1 MTIRAIPLSE
11 RLGVEV
17 QGLDL
22 REPLSAAQ
30 RGELLALMDVH
41 AMLVFRGQKLSP
53 EGQISVV
60 NLFGPVADEYEEG
73 RLYTELSNKG
83 GRLGEGPLPFHSDLT
98 YTPSP
103 FLYISLYGETL
114 QGAAA
119 PTEFVS
125 LVRGYSTLPR
135 ELKARVEG
143 RSTTHMHQ
151 HVEGADVIRTLPDFA
166 PEPDKSEYPT
176 LEQFPRWTWPVVRTH
191 PRTGK
196 PMLYVSEMHSH
207 IVGPDREEAEALLA
221 DLFNHLYAR
230 ENVYTHHWA
239 EGDLVLWDNLAVQHG
254 RRSFAG
260 LGAVRT
266 LRRVIATEEGRSAYQ
281 VYALDG
287 REYPK
292 LYRTVFREPE
302 TAGAPGS
309 RT

>member
-11 RLGVEV
+11 HLGAEV

-30 RGELLALMDVH
+30 RGELRALMDAH
-41 AMLVFRGQKLSP
+41 ALLVFRGQDLSP
-53 EGQISVV
+53 EDQVRVV

-83 GRLGEGPLPFHSDLT
+83 GRLGEGALPFHSDLT

-103 FLYISLYGETL
+103 FLFISLYGEHL
-114 QGAAA
+114 DGAAA

-125 LVRGYSTLPR
+125 LTHGYATLPA
-135 ELKARVEG
+135 ELKARIEG

-151 HVEGADVIRTLPDFA
+151 HVEGAEVIRTLPDFR
-166 PEPDKSEYPT
+166 PEPGKSEYPT
-176 LEQFPRWTWPVVRTH
+176 LDQFPRWTWPVARTH

-196 PMLYVSEMHSH
+196 LMLCVNEMHSH
-207 IVGPDREEAEALLA
+207 IVGPDREEADALLA
-221 DLFNHLYAR
+221 DLFNHLYASR
-230 ENVYTHHWA
+230 NVYTHRWA

-281 VYALDG
+281 IYALDG

-292 LYRTVFREPE
+292 LYARVFRDSDAAGG
-302 TAGAPGS
+302 AGA
-309 RT
+309 RM